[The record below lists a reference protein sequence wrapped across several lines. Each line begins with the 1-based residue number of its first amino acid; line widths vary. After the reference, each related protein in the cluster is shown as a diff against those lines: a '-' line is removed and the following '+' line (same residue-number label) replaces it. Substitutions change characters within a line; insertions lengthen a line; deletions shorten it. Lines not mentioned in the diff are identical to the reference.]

1 MNGQSTAVWLLSLGQ
16 TLTYAGVMYAFPAL
30 LPDLIAHTGWGVADL
45 AFGPTLG
52 YLVMA
57 ALMALSGRLLDQGYG
72 PLMMVIGP
80 ILAALC
86 LVGLGMSQSL
96 WQWNLYWIILGA
108 AQAGCVYETC
118 FALLTRRLGYGA
130 RAAITRVTLI
140 AGFASTLAFPL
151 GHWLGGAYG
160 GQGGLIAFAGIV
172 GLAGLV
178 NFAAVRLLRD
188 GAPIS
193 DTYPVHGRHLA
204 GVLAKPV
211 FWAILAIFTVL
222 GLNHA
227 MLLTYVLVLFDHQGA
242 SVQMATLAAACIGP
256 SQVVARLILL
266 RGEARISNGTA
277 TLWALGAVVVAGG
290 LLFLAGI
297 APQLIFAF
305 ALFQG
310 AGAGLLSILRPVL
323 ISDHLGRAGFGA
335 ISGAV
340 SVGPILAAAAAPS
353 VGAGLLGW
361 GGPDMVFGAGL
372 ALASLGMILGFWV
385 LQKAR
390 V

>member
-151 GHWLGGAYG
+151 GHWLGGAM
-160 GQGGLIAFAGIV
+160 V
-172 GLAGLV
+172 GKG
-178 NFAAVRLLRD
+178 D
-188 GAPIS
+188 
-193 DTYPVHGRHLA
+193 
-204 GVLAKPV
+204 
-211 FWAILAIFTVL
+211 
-222 GLNHA
+222 
-227 MLLTYVLVLFDHQGA
+227 
-242 SVQMATLAAACIGP
+242 
-256 SQVVARLILL
+256 
-266 RGEARISNGTA
+266 
-277 TLWALGAVVVAGG
+277 
-290 LLFLAGI
+290 
-297 APQLIFAF
+297 
-305 ALFQG
+305 
-310 AGAGLLSILRPVL
+310 
-323 ISDHLGRAGFGA
+323 
-335 ISGAV
+335 
-340 SVGPILAAAAAPS
+340 
-353 VGAGLLGW
+353 
-361 GGPDMVFGAGL
+361 
-372 ALASLGMILGFWV
+372 
-385 LQKAR
+385 
-390 V
+390 